1 MRLLSEELGD
11 APVVSDRRARSRPE
25 VMALVLAAVGIYG
38 VMAYT
43 VAQRTQEIGIRVALG
58 ATPGRGLSMVLLD
71 GMSLVGLGLCLGIGA
86 ALVLTR
92 VGASLLWGISSTDAL
107 TYVVIAAVLSA
118 VALAAIVIP
127 ARRATRADPMQALRS
142 EWGRTSE
149 VDRLLPLRRGRT
161 CGSSRVRRAVAVG
174 SDRSTLVANAGP
186 SIAIDRVGS
195 CTSRSCCVRSSQTRP
210 AVDSV
215 ESCRTAVR

>member
-142 EWGRTSE
+142 E
-149 VDRLLPLRRGRT
+149 
-161 CGSSRVRRAVAVG
+161 
-174 SDRSTLVANAGP
+174 
-186 SIAIDRVGS
+186 
-195 CTSRSCCVRSSQTRP
+195 
-210 AVDSV
+210 
-215 ESCRTAVR
+215 

>member
-1 MRLLSEELGD
+1 MRQFATPEALGMRLLSEELGD

-92 VGASLLWGISSTDAL
+92 VGASLLW
-107 TYVVIAAVLSA
+107 
-118 VALAAIVIP
+118 
-127 ARRATRADPMQALRS
+127 R
-142 EWGRTSE
+142 
-149 VDRLLPLRRGRT
+149 LRR
-161 CGSSRVRRAVAVG
+161 
-174 SDRSTLVANAGP
+174 
-186 SIAIDRVGS
+186 
-195 CTSRSCCVRSSQTRP
+195 
-210 AVDSV
+210 
-215 ESCRTAVR
+215 